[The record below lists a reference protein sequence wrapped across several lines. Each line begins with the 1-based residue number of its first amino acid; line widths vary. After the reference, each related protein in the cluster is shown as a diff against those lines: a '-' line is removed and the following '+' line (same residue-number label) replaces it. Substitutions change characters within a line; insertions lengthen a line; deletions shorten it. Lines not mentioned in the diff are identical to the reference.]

1 MRGQQC
7 SFHLCLWGHFA
18 KKNWNVASSRH
29 EPFSICQLS
38 VFFPHFNTR
47 RVSQRYWSRFLCSG
61 IKSGVFA
68 IASHPWALLPYTSIL
83 HNNLN
88 TEIHFVICG
97 TSSPSII
104 WGSMLVWELLHKVP
118 WDGGILVV
126 VVNLDH

>member
-7 SFHLCLWGHFA
+7 SFHLCLWAILQKKIGMLPPAGMNHFLYA
-18 KKNWNVASSRH
+18 NFRF
-29 EPFSICQLS
+29 FSPTLIPAGYQKDIGAG
-38 VFFPHFNTR
+38 FYA
-47 RVSQRYWSRFLCSG
+47 RVSN
-61 IKSGVFA
+61 
-68 IASHPWALLPYTSIL
+68 PWALLPYTSIL

-97 TSSPSII
+97 TSPSII
-104 WGSMLVWELLHKVP
+104 SGSMLVWELLHKVP